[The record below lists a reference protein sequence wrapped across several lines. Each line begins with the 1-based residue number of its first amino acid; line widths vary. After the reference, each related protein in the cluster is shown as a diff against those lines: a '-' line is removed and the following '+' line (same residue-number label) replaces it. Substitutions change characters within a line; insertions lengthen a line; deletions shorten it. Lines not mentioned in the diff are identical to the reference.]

1 MRAPPACGS
10 RGRQRTRSRPGAPAV
25 SHALGGAPRF
35 TSHTRYAK
43 IVDFGFTKHLAKG
56 EYTYTVCGTPEY
68 IAPEVITYNG
78 HNHRCDYWSLGI
90 LTYELLVGETP
101 FYSADQSYMLEQ
113 IANGDVLT
121 IEFPRRLSE
130 DVKEIISF
138 LLTKDQNDR
147 IGGGL
152 TGIQAIMNHSWFD
165 DMDFNLLARQKVEAP
180 MVPELAHDGLKFNN
194 SKNVMKRIRGMNT
207 DEPDTSPVFDELFNH
222 CIKIEGE
229 GQGFP

>member
-1 MRAPPACGS
+1 MNAME
-10 RGRQRTRSRPGAPAV
+10 
-25 SHALGGAPRF
+25 SHAR
-35 TSHTRYAK
+35 THIHTHTRIHTHALARCFNLNRYAK
-43 IVDFGFTKHLAKG
+43 IVDFGFTKYLAKG

-113 IANGDVLT
+113 IANGDVLN

-152 TGIQAIMNHSWFD
+152 TGIQAIMNHPWFD
-165 DMDFNLLARQKVEAP
+165 DIDFNLLARQKVEAP
-180 MVPELAHDGLKFNN
+180 MVPELGNNGLKFNN
-194 SKNVMKRIRGMNT
+194 SKNVMKRIKGIK
-207 DEPDTSPVFDELFNH
+207 DEPSDNPVFDDLFSH
-222 CIKIEGE
+222 CIKLDESSGS
-229 GQGFP
+229 FP